1 MANVAVVGL
10 TEEPASARSDAMGAP
25 VVWFDISSKDPAR
38 LTAFYTELFAWT
50 AGDSPTPGYSM
61 IDTGA
66 EPETVAGGIG
76 EARGDDDPTGITMYV
91 RVDDLEGAI
100 DKAVELGGS
109 TIMPPMHLDGGYGR
123 IAVIGD
129 PDGNPVGLWA

>member
-1 MANVAVVGL
+1 
-10 TEEPASARSDAMGAP
+10 MGAP

-38 LTAFYTELFAWT
+38 LTAFYTELFGWT
-50 AGDSPTPGYSM
+50 TGESPTPGYTM

-66 EPETVAGGIG
+66 APETVAGGIG
-76 EARGDDDPTGITMYV
+76 AAQSPDDPTGITMYV
-91 RVDDLEGAI
+91 RVDDLQGYI
-100 DKAVELGGS
+100 DKAEKLGGS
-109 TIMPPMHLDGGYGR
+109 AIMPPMDLDGGYGR

>member
-1 MANVAVVGL
+1 
-10 TEEPASARSDAMGAP
+10 MGAP
-25 VVWFDISSKDPAR
+25 VVWFDISSKDPTR

-76 EARGDDDPTGITMYV
+76 AAQDGGPTGITMYV
-91 RVDDLEGAI
+91 RVDDLQAYI
-100 DKAVELGGS
+100 DKAVKLGGS
-109 TIMPPMHLDGGYGR
+109 SIMPPMDLDGGYGR